1 MVDAARGPMILVIE
15 DRPEMMALLLR
26 TLSSA
31 GYDVVPASNAEHG
44 LSLAFARDPS
54 LIILDVGLP
63 DRSGL
68 DVARELRERS
78 YHGAVL
84 MLTARDSVADK
95 VEGLNAGAD
104 DYLSKPFDPDELT
117 ARVLALLRRS
127 RRAGV
132 ETTLALGQLSLHLI
146 ARRAYWAG
154 TAIPLT
160 QREYELLEFL
170 MRHAEQRVSREEIS
184 RGVWGREA
192 DAPNVVGVYV
202 SYLRR
207 KLSRAGAPAIL
218 ETLSGG
224 YALRSHPTAP
234 GGKSR
239 AREP

>member
-1 MVDAARGPMILVIE
+1 MVDAARGPLILVIE
-15 DRPEMMALLLR
+15 DRPEMMALVHR
-26 TLSSA
+26 TLSGDGFA
-31 GYDVVPASNAEHG
+31 VVQASNAQRG
-44 LSLAFARDPS
+44 LTAAFERDPQ

-68 DVARELRERS
+68 DVARDLRAGS
-78 YHGAVL
+78 FHGALL

-117 ARVLALLRRS
+117 ARVQALLRRS
-127 RRAGV
+127 RRSGA
-132 ETTLALGQLSLHLI
+132 ETTLALGQLRLHLV
-146 ARRAYWAG
+146 ARQASWAG

-170 MRHAEQRVSREEIS
+170 MRQAEQRVTHEEIS
-184 RGVWGREA
+184 REVWGREDNA
-192 DAPNVVGVYV
+192 HNVVGVYI

-207 KLSRAGAPAIL
+207 KLANAGAPAII
-218 ETLSGG
+218 ETMSGG
-224 YALRSHPTAP
+224 YALRSQPTP
-234 GGKSR
+234 PSRKSR